1 MTAVFVICTV
11 IMVICVA
18 VYTAVYVRDR
28 REISGSGDRLA
39 RLNATW
45 ERRLAEAE
53 AGAAAL
59 RAALLE
65 CRESIAHEAA
75 RAARDPQEGEYAAY
89 YRDWLRRIDAAL
101 ADSAGAELLRAHQQL
116 EEALE
121 EMARDRG
128 WRAEAGRDT
137 REQLATLDAAGP
149 GRGQRA
155 G

>member
-1 MTAVFVICTV
+1 MTGIFIICTI

-28 REISGSGDRLA
+28 RETLGSGDGLA
-39 RLNATW
+39 RLNAGW
-45 ERRLAEAE
+45 ERRLAETE

-89 YRDWLRRIDAAL
+89 YRDWLRRIDDAL
-101 ADSAGAELLRAHQQL
+101 AGRAGADLLRSHQL
-116 EEALE
+116 MAEALE
-121 EMARDRG
+121 EIARGGGRGAEAARDTQ
-128 WRAEAGRDT
+128 A
-137 REQLATLDAAGP
+137 QLATLNPAGP
-149 GRGQRA
+149 SRAQRA

>member
-1 MTAVFVICTV
+1 MTGIFVICTI

-28 REISGSGDRLA
+28 RETLGSGDGPA
-39 RLNATW
+39 HLNATW
-45 ERRLAEAE
+45 ERRLAETE

-89 YRDWLRRIDAAL
+89 YRDWLRRIDDAL
-101 ADSAGAELLRAHQQL
+101 AGRAGADLLRSHQLMTQTL
-116 EEALE
+116 EEIARGGGRGAE
-121 EMARDRG
+121 AARDTQ
-128 WRAEAGRDT
+128 A
-137 REQLATLDAAGP
+137 QLATLNAAGP
-149 GRGQRA
+149 GRAQRA